1 MMQNSRISHRPENGR
16 KAGYPPMQ
24 KSDAFGRRIRW
35 QVSRSAAPKAASP
48 LSCPTRTFPKFDP
61 DRAKTHRR
69 PRYRRDARNITSPD
83 MAATQDSQSPGN
95 RHAAILVRYIRGWS
109 FRTVWIVFEKG
120 FVPQP
125 AGFDTCEG
133 GGSANLDNLFG
144 MILFNIRCAES
155 VWVSLIIHGQRT
167 TVIDP

>member
-1 MMQNSRISHRPENGR
+1 M
-16 KAGYPPMQ
+16 
-24 KSDAFGRRIRW
+24 
-35 QVSRSAAPKAASP
+35 SAIASTFPKADGP